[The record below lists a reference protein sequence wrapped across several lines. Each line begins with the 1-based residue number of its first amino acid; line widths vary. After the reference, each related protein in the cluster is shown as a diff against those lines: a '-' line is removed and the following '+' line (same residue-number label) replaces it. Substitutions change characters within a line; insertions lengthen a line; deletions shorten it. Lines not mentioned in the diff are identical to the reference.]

1 MSKARSVSVETNEC
15 IVMVGNIGDGYTAH
29 GPFASFDEAAD
40 WAQQYAADYSWVMT
54 LHRPMTELE
63 QASAMLLAPP
73 I

>member
-1 MSKARSVSVETNEC
+1 MSTARALSFVTDEC

-29 GPFASFDEAAD
+29 GPFASFDEAAE
-40 WAQQYAADYSWVMT
+40 WAQKHAADYSWVMT

-63 QASAMLLAPP
+63 QATAMLLGPS